1 MAAARKRQELAAQ
14 QERLR
19 EAYNELKY
27 TAPDKVAAMRDQ
39 EMTRLQMNLAYRTGE
54 ELLRTDCD
62 CIIPIVPVVSALWSA
77 GKVVACQLIYLAHL
91 CAQVTVRRPSS
102 WRTG

>member
-27 TAPDKVAAMRDQ
+27 TAPDKVEAMRDQ

-54 ELLRTDCD
+54 PLF
-62 CIIPIVPVVSALWSA
+62 PALVLTA
-77 GKVVACQLIYLAHL
+77 RRQVAAK
-91 CAQVTVRRPSS
+91 P
-102 WRTG
+102 RTGALC

>member
-1 MAAARKRQELAAQ
+1 MAATRKRQELAAQ

-54 ELLRTDCD
+54 ELLRTDCERIKE
-62 CIIPIVPVVSALWSA
+62 CRQSR
-77 GKVVACQLIYLAHL
+77 VVAACCRLISLI
-91 CAQVTVRRPSS
+91 CAYR
-102 WRTG
+102 

>member
-54 ELLRTDCD
+54 LLLR
-62 CIIPIVPVVSALWSA
+62 PKLQRGVQASGVLSAHNSN
-77 GKVVACQLIYLAHL
+77 L
-91 CAQVTVRRPSS
+91 CVQGTVRRLSS
-102 WRTG
+102 